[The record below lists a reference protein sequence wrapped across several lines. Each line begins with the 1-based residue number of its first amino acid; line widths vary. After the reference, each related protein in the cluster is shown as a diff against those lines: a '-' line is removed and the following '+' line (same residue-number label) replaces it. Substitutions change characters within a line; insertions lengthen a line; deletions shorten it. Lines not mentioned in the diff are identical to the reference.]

1 MKQTKTLTLL
11 SLLAALPLFGCAKG
25 GNQGDPHTI
34 QIFAWDSGLG
44 TEWLKE
50 IVTDFN
56 DSQTEY
62 RAVLETNNSVS
73 TITKTLGLGATGN
86 PYDLYFCYL
95 GSFEHYDDFLSL
107 DDVYDSKADEK
118 ENMTIKEKL
127 YDGFYDAAEDENGNH
142 KFMYYGNSATGIV
155 YNRSM
160 IKDEEV
166 PVTTDE
172 LEALVTNL
180 SAEGKT
186 PWLFFNEP
194 SGGSNGYWNYVSD
207 AWATQYDGLDY
218 HYNKLMM
225 LEDDDGVSPSKAA
238 FEKKDGRYQAL
249 KVMEKVLTPST
260 VHKQCTNTNFTTVQT
275 LFLNGEAAMSING
288 AWLLN
293 ENKSSA
299 DVSMMKTPVISSIV
313 ETLED
318 KDMDDE
324 TLAKIVREVDEGKSE
339 SNLCSAKDF
348 ARIQE
353 ARGVIV
359 NNAAEQYIFAPS
371 YSNAIE
377 GTKAF
382 LRFYSRDEE
391 ILRYINTL
399 HLPATSHLTDDSKI
413 DMSSYPVWN
422 QQAFAIAN
430 AGEPV
435 LLPVRRSPV
444 FRQYSMNIMNNV
456 VTSQSF
462 IASNPKDRRNA
473 DQVWDTFITSVEE
486 HWKDWTEQ

>member
-127 YDGFYDAAEDENGNH
+127 YDGFYNAAEDEEGNH

-225 LEDDDGVSPSKAA
+225 LEDDNGVSPSKAA

-324 TLAKIVREVDEGKSE
+324 TLAKIVREVDEGKTE

-422 QQAFAIAN
+422 KQAFAIAN
-430 AGEPV
+430 AGKPV

>member
-118 ENMTIKEKL
+118 ESMTIKEKR
-127 YDGFYDAAEDENGNH
+127 YDGFYDAAEDEEGNH

-225 LEDDDGVSPSKAA
+225 LEDDNGVSPSKAA

-324 TLAKIVREVDEGKSE
+324 TLAKIVREVDEGKTE

-422 QQAFAIAN
+422 KQAFAIAN
-430 AGEPV
+430 AGKPV

-473 DQVWDTFITSVEE
+473 DQVWDTFTTSVEE

>member
-118 ENMTIKEKL
+118 ESMTIKEKL
-127 YDGFYDAAEDENGNH
+127 YDGFYDAAEDEEGNH

-225 LEDDDGVSPSKAA
+225 LEDDNGVSPSKAA

-324 TLAKIVREVDEGKSE
+324 TLAKIVREVDEGKTE

-382 LRFYSRDEE
+382 LRFYSRDAE

-422 QQAFAIAN
+422 KQAFAIAN
-430 AGEPV
+430 AGKPV